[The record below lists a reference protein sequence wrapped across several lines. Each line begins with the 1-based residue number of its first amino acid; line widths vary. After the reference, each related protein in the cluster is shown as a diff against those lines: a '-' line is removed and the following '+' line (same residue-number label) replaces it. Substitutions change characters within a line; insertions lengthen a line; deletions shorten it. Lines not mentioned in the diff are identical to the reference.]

1 MNVNGYVYKPR
12 KYHWT
17 PPPPA
22 SSLSQANGETQN
34 VLWGGSVASEN
45 FKIVQVQQFGTLRR
59 RTCFRS

>member
-1 MNVNGYVYKPR
+1 MGMYNKPR

-45 FKIVQVQQFGTLRR
+45 FKIVQVQQLER
-59 RTCFRS
+59 